1 MNAAMSRIAAGPIDD
16 AYRAGL
22 KLAQEGRHA
31 EAIVLFERALA
42 RRPDDVRVL
51 FALGNTA
58 EAVGHADAAENFFR
72 RVLAQEPDR
81 VEAMVNLGNLLRAGN
96 RTADVIALLK
106 PALERNPEEA
116 SLWLTL
122 GSALN
127 EAGDGKTAETFYRE
141 ALRLSPGYALAQGNL
156 ADLLAD
162 GGAIGEAL
170 AMYGEV
176 VRSDPKNAQARLN
189 RAVLLLVAG
198 DLKRGWDDYEYRLKI
213 KGRAIHRDHGLPRWN
228 GGTEAGM
235 RLLVEAEQGV
245 GDQIAFVSLIPQL
258 AENLAAH
265 GGRVILE
272 AEPRL
277 VPLFARSFA
286 QVRVQPSDME
296 TRGGCKLAHY
306 HWLRGVGGADRAI
319 EMGSLPRLLRGAL
332 DDFPK
337 RHAYLVPS
345 AERDDW
351 ARWLG
356 GKGRAPYIGICW
368 RSGLTGG
375 TRNIQYAPLSE
386 WGAFLRNLPGTLVS
400 LQYDG
405 RADEIGA
412 LEQMSGRTILVPP
425 NLDQKQEIDRAASF
439 IAALDAVASAPTAVS
454 WIAAGLGV
462 PTLKLLYKTSWTALG
477 TDYEPF
483 APACRCIMPDKT
495 GDWPTTFSRAASALN
510 AMLPGTSSKIATNG

>member
-1 MNAAMSRIAAGPIDD
+1 MQKAAANRIDD
-16 AYRAGL
+16 AYAAGL
-22 KLAQEGRHA
+22 KLAQEGRHS

-42 RRPDDVRVL
+42 REPGDARVL

-58 EAVGHADAAENFFR
+58 EAIGHRDAAENFFR

-81 VEAMVNLGNLLRAGN
+81 LEALVNLGNLLRAGN
-96 RTADVIALLK
+96 RTGDVIALLK

-127 EAGDGKTAETFYRE
+127 EAGDAKTAEIFYRE
-141 ALRLSPGYALAQGNL
+141 ALRLSPGYAPALGNL

-162 GGAIGEAL
+162 RGAIDEAL

-176 VRSDPKNAQARLN
+176 VRADPRNAQARLN

-198 DLKRGWDDYEYRLKI
+198 DLKNGWEDYEYRLML
-213 KGRAIHRDHGLPRWN
+213 KGKALARDHGLSRWD
-228 GGTEAGM
+228 GTVEADM
-235 RLLVEAEQGV
+235 ALLVTAEQGV
-245 GDQIAFVSLIPQL
+245 GDQLAFVSLIPEL
-258 AENLAAH
+258 ASALAPD
-265 GGRVILE
+265 GGSVILE

-277 VPLFARSFA
+277 VPLFARSFPS
-286 QVRVQPSDME
+286 VRVHGAQME
-296 TRGGCKLAHY
+296 TRGGSKFAYY
-306 HWLRGVGGADRAI
+306 HWLREEGGAGCAI
-319 EMGSLPRLLRGAL
+319 EMGSLPLLLRRTL

-345 AERDDW
+345 EERSSW

-356 GKGRAPYIGICW
+356 ARGVAPHIGICW

-375 TRNIQYAPLSE
+375 ARNIQYAPLPQ
-386 WGAFLRNLPGTLVS
+386 WGAFLRTVPGTLVS

-405 RADEIGA
+405 RPDEIAA

-425 NLDQKQEIDRAASF
+425 NLNQKQEIDRTAAF
-439 IAALDAVASAPTAVS
+439 IAALDAVASAPTAVA

-477 TDYEPF
+477 ADYEPF
-483 APACRCIMPDKT
+483 APACRCIMPEVG
-495 GDWPTTFSRAASALN
+495 GDWSTTFAKAANVLD
-510 AMLPGTSSKIATNG
+510 AMWPRG